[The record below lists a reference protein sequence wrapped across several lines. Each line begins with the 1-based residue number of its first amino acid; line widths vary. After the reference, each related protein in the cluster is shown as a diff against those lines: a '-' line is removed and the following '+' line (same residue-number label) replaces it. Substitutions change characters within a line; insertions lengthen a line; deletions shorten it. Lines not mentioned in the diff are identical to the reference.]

1 MVIRRAAAAVAVSA
15 LLLSS
20 CQTTSDQQ
28 PPGAV
33 AGGLVGAA
41 SGAGAA
47 TGTAIAGGAYSG
59 QNMLV
64 GVLVGAVVG
73 AVAGGGSFWSSLDE
87 ADRRRAAD
95 AALQS
100 ANAASPGPIHWQSE
114 KNKDVFGWA
123 ERASPA
129 ALDGGE
135 LCRKVKSYYYLDDR
149 EHVETKRFCFRSERW
164 TEA

>member
-1 MVIRRAAAAVAVSA
+1 MRVRSAAAAVAVAA
-15 LLLSS
+15 LLLSA
-20 CQTTSDQQ
+20 CQTTGDQQ
-28 PPGAV
+28 PSGAV

-41 SGAGAA
+41 GGAGAA
-47 TGTAIAGGAYSG
+47 TGTSFAGGEYSG

-64 GVLVGAVVG
+64 GLLAGAVVG
-73 AVAGGGSFWSSLDE
+73 AIAGGGSFWSSLGED
-87 ADRRRAAD
+87 DRRRAAD

-100 ANAASPGPIHWQSE
+100 ANAVSPGPIHWQSE

-129 ALDGGE
+129 VLDGGE
-135 LCRKVKSYYYLDDR
+135 LCKRVKSYYYLDDR
-149 EHVETKRFCFRSERW
+149 EHVETKRFCFRNERW